1 MCKIPKKFH
10 ESVRLRGA
18 GVYYFGQIYNGFYNV
33 KLALQ
38 E

>member
-18 GVYYFGQIYNGFYNV
+18 GVHYFGQIYNGFYNV